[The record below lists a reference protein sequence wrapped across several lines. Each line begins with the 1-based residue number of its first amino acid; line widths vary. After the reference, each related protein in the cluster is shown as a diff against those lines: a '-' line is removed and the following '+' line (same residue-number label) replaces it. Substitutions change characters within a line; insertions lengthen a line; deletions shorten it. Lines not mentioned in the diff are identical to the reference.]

1 MSMIPTRRRFLAALS
16 SAGAAGLIGSPV
28 PFAQEGPP
36 ETTTIRLAKNR
47 TLCIA
52 PQYVVE
58 DLLRLEGFS
67 DVRYMEADAGR
78 GQSEALS
85 RGDIDLTI
93 QFSAVTLIP
102 IDAGANI
109 TIIAGVHVG
118 CFELFG
124 TESIR
129 TIATLKGK
137 TVGVPDLGTSPHVFL
152 SAMAAHVG
160 LDPAKDINWITS
172 PSVAPKDLFADG
184 KIDAFLGFPPDPQ
197 ELRARGIGRVIV
209 NSSVDRPWSQY
220 FCCVLAAN
228 RDFVR
233 TRPIATKRVLR
244 AILKATD
251 LCARDP
257 TNAARRM
264 VDGGFTARY
273 DYALQT
279 LKDVPYNRWRDYD
292 PEDTIR
298 FYGLRLREAGM
309 IKSNPNRIIA
319 EGTDWRFVNELKR
332 ELKG

>member
-1 MSMIPTRRRFLAALS
+1 MHLALNRRDLLAGLS
-16 SAGAAGLIGSPV
+16 SASIAGISKSS
-28 PFAQEGPP
+28 AQEQPP
-36 ETTTIRLAKNR
+36 ETSIVRLARNR

-58 DLLRLEGFS
+58 DLLHLEGFS
-67 DVRYMEADAGR
+67 DVRYVAADAGR

-85 RGDIDLTI
+85 RGDIDLTV
-93 QFSAVTLIP
+93 QFSAVTLLP

-109 TIIAGVHVG
+109 TILAGIHIG

-124 TESIR
+124 TDGIR
-129 TIATLKGK
+129 TIASLKGK

-152 SAMAAHVG
+152 STMAAHVG
-160 LDPAKDINWITS
+160 LDPARDINWVTS
-172 PSVAPKDLFADG
+172 PTIPPMELFADG
-184 KIDAFLGFPPDPQ
+184 KVDAFLGFPPEPQ
-197 ELRARGIGRVIV
+197 ELRARKLGHVVV

-220 FCCVLAAN
+220 FCCVLAGN

-244 AILKATD
+244 AILKAAD
-251 LCARDP
+251 VCARDP
-257 TNAARRM
+257 AAAARRM
-264 VDGGFTARY
+264 VDGGFTTRY

-279 LKDVPYNRWRDYD
+279 LRDVPYNKWRDYD

-298 FYGLRLREAGM
+298 FYALRLREAGM
-309 IKSNPNRIIA
+309 IRSNPNRIIA
-319 EGTDWRFVNELKR
+319 ESTDWRFINELKR